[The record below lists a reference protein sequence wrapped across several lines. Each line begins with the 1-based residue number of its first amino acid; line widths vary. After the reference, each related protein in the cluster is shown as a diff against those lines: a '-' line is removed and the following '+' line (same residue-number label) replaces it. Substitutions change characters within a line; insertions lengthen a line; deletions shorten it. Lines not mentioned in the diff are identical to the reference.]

1 MSETAILAH
10 DLSKQYTL
18 GARRE
23 RYRTLRDTVAGGARG
38 SIRALRSAVRRRS
51 WRRDREL
58 LWALKDINVEIKSGA
73 VVGLIGR
80 NGAGKS
86 TLLKVISRITS
97 PTSGFVD
104 VHGRVGS
111 LLEVGTGFHPE
122 LTGRENIL
130 LSGAIL
136 GMKRAEILRKFDEMV
151 SFAEVEKFVE
161 TPVKHYSSGMYLRLA
176 FAVAAHL
183 DPEILLVDE
192 VLAVGDARF
201 QRKCMDK
208 MQTVGQTGR
217 TVVFVSHNMPA
228 ITRLCSRAILLDGG
242 TVLMDGPA
250 ADIVANY
257 LQSGLGTT
265 AAREWDD
272 PATAPCGDAV
282 RLRACRVR
290 NVDGEIVD
298 TVDIRDPVAIEFEYD
313 VLKPGTVLLPH
324 FSLHTAQ
331 GGFAFVGMDQDP
343 EWRGRARPIG
353 RYVSTGWIPGNL
365 LSEGIMLI
373 GPCVR
378 SLEPDMVQFW
388 ERNAVAFQVADAA
401 GGDTARGDYPGGIPG
416 SVRPLLK
423 WSTEYYPD
431 GVRTAIPVLPAGRAY
446 RLSHLM
452 GAAPDTKET
461 SS

>member
-1 MSETAILAH
+1 MSETAILAQ
-10 DLSKQYTL
+10 DLGKQYTL
-18 GARRE
+18 GAHRE
-23 RYRTLRDTVAGGARG
+23 RYKTLRDSVVSGARG
-38 SIRALRSAVRRRS
+38 SIRALRSAVQLRS
-51 WRRDREL
+51 WRRDREV
-58 LWALKDINVEIKSGA
+58 LWALKDINLEIKSGA
-73 VVGLIGR
+73 IVGLIGR

-86 TLLKVISRITS
+86 TLLKVISRITT
-97 PTSGFVD
+97 PTTGFVE

-151 SFAEVEKFVE
+151 SFAEVEKFVD
-161 TPVKHYSSGMYLRLA
+161 TAVKHYSSGMYLRLA

-265 AAREWDD
+265 AAREWED
-272 PATAPCGDAV
+272 PATAPSGDAV

-298 TVDIRDPVAIEFEYD
+298 TVDIREPVAIEFEYD
-313 VLKPGTVLLPH
+313 VFKPGTVLLPH

-331 GGFAFVGMDQDP
+331 GAFAFVGMDQDP
-343 EWRGRARPIG
+343 EWRGRQRPVG

-431 GVRTAIPVLPAGRAY
+431 GSRTATPALTAGRAY
-446 RLSHLM
+446 RLSHVM
-452 GAAPDTKET
+452 GAAPELKEIT
-461 SS
+461 S